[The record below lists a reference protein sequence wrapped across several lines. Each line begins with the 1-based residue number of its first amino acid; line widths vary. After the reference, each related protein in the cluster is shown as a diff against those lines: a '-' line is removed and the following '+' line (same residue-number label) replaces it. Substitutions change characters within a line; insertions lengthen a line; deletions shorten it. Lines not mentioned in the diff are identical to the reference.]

1 MIKEFDIM
9 HLILANDLHK
19 KATMHHKKRR
29 RRSFY
34 IDISRTTLKH
44 CSIIY
49 GNCFVFYFVDSKNI
63 LLINLWVY
71 ESVLEGKSWV
81 SFNFNC
87 ISLFLMLQI
96 SGLNW
101 MHQWTTLKL
110 GLLIQVLTMGKCM
123 LLLYLNWTMSI
134 PVILGWLLLRT
145 TFHLTISLGVMPL
158 RIVEP
163 YGPRCWKLL
172 LTKWT
177 RLLLNNC

>member
-71 ESVLEGKSWV
+71 ESVLEGKS
-81 SFNFNC
+81 
-87 ISLFLMLQI
+87 
-96 SGLNW
+96 
-101 MHQWTTLKL
+101 
-110 GLLIQVLTMGKCM
+110 
-123 LLLYLNWTMSI
+123 
-134 PVILGWLLLRT
+134 
-145 TFHLTISLGVMPL
+145 
-158 RIVEP
+158 
-163 YGPRCWKLL
+163 
-172 LTKWT
+172 
-177 RLLLNNC
+177 